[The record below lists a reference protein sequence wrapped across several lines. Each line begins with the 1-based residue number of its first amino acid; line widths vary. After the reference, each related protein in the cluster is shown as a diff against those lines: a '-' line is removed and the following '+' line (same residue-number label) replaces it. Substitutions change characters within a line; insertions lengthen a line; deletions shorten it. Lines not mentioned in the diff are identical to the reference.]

1 MKKILLT
8 SALACIVA
16 SVIGFSSC
24 KGGQEANQKADSIAA
39 VNSSL
44 QAQVEEM
51 DQIIGGILSNFQ
63 DINAM
68 EGVINTTPINSE
80 MGENRQ
86 KSIEDNMRMISE
98 KLKSNKEEIDLLNK
112 KLKELGQK
120 GNVLGKTVAALQ
132 KQLET
137 KTKEIQRLTE
147 ELQRKNVVIENLDA
161 MVGQLSDNVSELEAS
176 KKQQEEKIGAQ
187 DAALNTVRYC
197 VGTKNDL
204 KEMKILVD
212 GKIATESYTQD
223 YFTQVDLRRL
233 ARLPL
238 YAKKAELLTNHPSNS
253 YELVAGA
260 DKQLTLEITNPTE
273 FWSLSKVLVVRIY

>member
-86 KSIEDNMRMISE
+86 KSIEDNMRMINE

>member
-24 KGGQEANQKADSIAA
+24 KGGQEANQKDDSIAA